1 MYEGGALKKTELSS
15 GPLPLGECSRN
26 PSVSVYRPASLGEA
40 AHSFSEFFFEDSP
53 NVFAHF
59 MMGDLQAH
67 LPTQHCVQQFSPKM
81 AGPPCPTLPTPDLT
95 PRDFFFCFPGGKK
108 SSKGNI
114 LPMWRRCK
122 QKTAEA
128 LKGIKTDE
136 FKNWFEQWKNVNRC
150 ITSNGEYFEGD

>member
-15 GPLPLGECSRN
+15 GPLPLGECFRN

-40 AHSFSEFFFEDSP
+40 AYSFSEFFFEDSP

-95 PRDFFFCFPGGKK
+95 PRDFFLFVSLEEKSLQRETFCPCGGGANKK
-108 SSKGNI
+108 
-114 LPMWRRCK
+114 W
-122 QKTAEA
+122 QKH
-128 LKGIKTDE
+128 
-136 FKNWFEQWKNVNRC
+136 
-150 ITSNGEYFEGD
+150 